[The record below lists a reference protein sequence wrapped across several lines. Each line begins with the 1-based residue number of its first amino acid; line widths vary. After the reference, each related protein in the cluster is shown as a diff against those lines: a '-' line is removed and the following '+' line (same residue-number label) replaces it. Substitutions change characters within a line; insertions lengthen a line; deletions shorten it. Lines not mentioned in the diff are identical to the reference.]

1 MSTVSAFVSGW
12 NTPCMIECEY
22 LAPPHIEQGTRLAM
36 ALYVIWD
43 AMLELLDPAA
53 AVPSVPT
60 HTEAGLAQRSTLL
73 DPAPAMPSVPVPAH
87 NESNKFPGGLPAL
100 EPEAQPA
107 PALSELS
114 TGGLP
119 APEPEDQPELSTHPT
134 HILILMM
141 AHANFDGRLPRAAL
155 ISVDKGL
162 QQKQAIWEDCD
173 DCWSG
178 LPSAMDVPTM
188 PQGLAKD
195 SAAEVLR
202 SLRHLAR
209 TAWPEPHAAVLAA
222 AASGSAIEPASYADW
237 EVLQGEMLATANA
250 SVAAQGAIGVPQRPA
265 TPAAAA
271 VATAAQ
277 GAMGGLLPSFSSC
290 GWGEALWCFNPA
302 CTNLEGPSE
311 LALKTLPCGRGCGV
325 RYCSPECQA
334 QGWRDGHRLSCGR
347 LRERKLARLGEF
359 HQS

>member
-1 MSTVSAFVSGW
+1 
-12 NTPCMIECEY
+12 
-22 LAPPHIEQGTRLAM
+22 M
-36 ALYVIWD
+36 ALYVLWD
-43 AMLELLDPAA
+43 AMSALLDPAA
-53 AVPSVPT
+53 AVPSVAT
-60 HTEAGLAQRSTLL
+60 HTEGGPAPSSALL
-73 DPAPAMPSVPVPAH
+73 DPASATPSMLVPAH
-87 NESNKFPGGLPAL
+87 DESNTFPGGLPT
-100 EPEAQPA
+100 
-107 PALSELS
+107 S
-114 TGGLP
+114 
-119 APEPEDQPELSTHPT
+119 EPEDQPELSTHPT

-162 QQKQAIWEDCD
+162 QRKQAIWEDCD
-173 DCWSG
+173 ECWSG
-178 LPSAMDVPTM
+178 MPSPMDVPTM
-188 PQGLAKD
+188 AQGFAKD

-209 TAWPEPHAAVLAA
+209 TAWPEHAASA
-222 AASGSAIEPASYADW
+222 AASGRAIDPASYADW
-237 EVLQGEMLATANA
+237 EVLQGEMLARTR
-250 SVAAQGAIGVPQRPA
+250 SSEGPLRSA

-271 VATAAQ
+271 ATAAAQ
-277 GAMGGLLPSFSSC
+277 GAMGVPQQPVIPAAAAQGAMGAPQQPVIPAAAAQGAMEGPLPSSSC
-290 GWGEALWCFNPA
+290 CWGEALWCFNPG